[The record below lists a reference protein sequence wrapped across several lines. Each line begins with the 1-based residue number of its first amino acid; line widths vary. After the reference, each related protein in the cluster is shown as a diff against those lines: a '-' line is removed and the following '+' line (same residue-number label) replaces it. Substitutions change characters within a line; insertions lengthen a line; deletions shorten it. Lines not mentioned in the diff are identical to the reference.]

1 MAGCAHSGASLVGAM
16 SGYRRWWALPV
27 IVLVIATAP
36 SVIRAAEQLH
46 DHHGH
51 HEHAMELDR
60 DGMVMNTNT
69 DNLPKDCDKISGDI
83 DIEVR
88 VGRDYARRGLT
99 FGYNQ
104 HEWVVPPCSRL
115 SVTLINED
123 QVRHQWMVHGLP
135 RYLYPQ
141 GMFHLEVNGGKRKT
155 GAFIVPSD
163 DRTYLAHCDIAQH
176 MEHGLKAQ
184 IIVGRG
190 SGTLP
195 SIPGISGQPMPD
207 NYGPDR

>member
-1 MAGCAHSGASLVGAM
+1 MTTDRRRLVVSAV
-16 SGYRRWWALPV
+16 A
-27 IVLVIATAP
+27 LVIAA
-36 SVIRAAEQLH
+36 VHAAAIPAQEQH
-46 DHHGH
+46 QQHAHYGH
-51 HEHAMELDR
+51 AIVLDR
-60 DGMVMNTNT
+60 DGMVMNSNA
-69 DNLPKDCDKISGDI
+69 DVLPKDCAEVSADV

-104 HEWVVPPCSRL
+104 HEWAVPPCSRL
-115 SVTLINED
+115 TVTLINED

-141 GMFHLEVNGGKRKT
+141 GMFHLEVNGAKRKT
-155 GAFIVPSD
+155 GTFIVPSD

-176 MEHGLKAQ
+176 MEQGLKAQ
-184 IIVGRG
+184 VIVGSG

-195 SIPGISGQPMPD
+195 SIPGISGQPLPD
-207 NYGPDR
+207 DYSTGR